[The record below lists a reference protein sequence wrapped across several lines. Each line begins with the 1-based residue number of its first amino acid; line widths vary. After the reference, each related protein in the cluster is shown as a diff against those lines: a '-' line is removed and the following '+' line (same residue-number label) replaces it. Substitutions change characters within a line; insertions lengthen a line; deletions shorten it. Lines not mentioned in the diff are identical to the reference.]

1 MVFVEFLEFLC
12 RIAWIANIEMVFEDL
27 DEEIPGIK

>member
-12 RIAWIANIEMVFEDL
+12 RIAWITNIKMVFEDL